1 VNAQLTSEQKDSLLY
16 LHRKTRDAVGASNM
30 QTLYWSSTLASEAQ
44 AYAEKC
50 VGLNHSGVMGENLAT
65 ATYNNVERLY
75 HLWEDEREIFEE
87 SDSYRK
93 KFPGYHSFGHYTQ
106 IVWAANTKVGCG
118 QAYCKNLSQPYNL
131 VCRY

>member
-1 VNAQLTSEQKDSLLY
+1 LKYYQK
-16 LHRKTRDAVGASNM
+16 KKKKKKK
-30 QTLYWSSTLASEAQ
+30 

-50 VGLNHSGVMGENLAT
+50 VGLSHSGVMGENLAT
-65 ATYNNVERLY
+65 ATYNDVERLY
-75 HLWEDEREIFEE
+75 HLWEDERELFEQ

-106 IVWAANTKVGCG
+106 IVWAANTEVGCG

-131 VCRY
+131 VCRYALYV